1 MDQPLR
7 FWAEA
12 HIRALVP
19 RSKFFILECRVGDA
33 GAVPGDEVSIASN
46 DAGFVALC
54 LDQHK
59 SPDAA
64 AALLGLDGRD
74 LPVLGLV
81 RERPSGDAVWVDLS
95 GGEEA
100 AAAAGGGEGARV
112 LSKSLPPKLASL
124 RAAQQLLVARM
135 SRAQQHRAEGAG
147 RRGVGATGAK
157 LIVSNIHSYY
167 TRQLMEPVTRGFLS
181 ILEKQFPRND
191 LYLFELLQNA
201 VDDGARTVTLAIQK
215 SGGGGGRGGSS
226 DDGTKLVFS
235 HDGRRFDPL
244 DIWGLSSV
252 GMSTKSGRSIG
263 FMGIGFKAVYK
274 RFGDVHILDDTWSM
288 RFREHKRPGVVDI
301 GWVLLPSWM

>member
-46 DAGFVALC
+46 DAGFIALC

-74 LPVLGLV
+74 LPILGLV
-81 RERPSGDAVWVDLS
+81 RERPSGDAVWVDF
-95 GGEEA
+95 GFGRRENP
-100 AAAAGGGEGARV
+100 GF
-112 LSKSLPPKLASL
+112 LSKEHPPKLASL
-124 RAAQQLLVARM
+124 REAQKCLLVAQP
-135 SRAQQHRAEGAG
+135 SFAHQHQAEGAG